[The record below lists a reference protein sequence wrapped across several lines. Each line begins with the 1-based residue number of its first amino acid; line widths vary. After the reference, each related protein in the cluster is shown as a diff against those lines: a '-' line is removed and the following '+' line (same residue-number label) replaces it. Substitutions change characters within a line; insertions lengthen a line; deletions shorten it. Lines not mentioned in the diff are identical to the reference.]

1 LHHTAATKEREMR
14 EVTLA
19 ATQMTCSKNS
29 SENIAKA
36 ESIIKKAAGMGAQ
49 IILIQELFES
59 TYFCMDQKDELFGL
73 AKPFENHPTLETMSK
88 LASELKVVLPV
99 SFFEK
104 ANRAHY
110 NAIAVINA
118 DGNILGKYR
127 KSHIPDGP
135 GYQEKFYFN
144 PGDTG
149 FKVWDTAYAK
159 IGIGICWDQ
168 WFPEVARIMALKGA
182 EVLLYPTA
190 IGGEP
195 EDDGF
200 DSSDMWQRAMIGHSA
215 ANQIPVV
222 ASNRIGTEQ
231 GEELSNYFYGRSF
244 ITNHVGDKIAEAG
257 RDKEEVLIG
266 RVNLDEAENLRNVWG
281 VYRDR
286 RTDLYSGLLKLD
298 GSEN

>member
-1 LHHTAATKEREMR
+1 MR

-19 ATQMTCSKNS
+19 ATQMTCSKNNT
-29 SENIAKA
+29 ENIDKA
-36 ESIIKKAAGMGAQ
+36 ESIIRKAADMGAQ

-59 TYFCMDQKDELFGL
+59 TYFCMDQKDELFRL
-73 AKPFENHPTLETMSK
+73 SKPFENHPTIERMAK
-88 LASELKVVLPV
+88 LSSELKVVLPI

-118 DGNILGKYR
+118 NGEILGKYR

-231 GEELSNYFYGRSF
+231 GQDISNYFYGRSF
-244 ITNHVGDKIAEAG
+244 ITNHVGDKIAEAS
-257 RDKEEVLIG
+257 RDKEEILTG
-266 RVNLDEAENLRNVWG
+266 KVNLDEAENLRNVWG
-281 VYRDR
+281 VFRDR
-286 RTDLYSGLLKLD
+286 RTDLYSDLLKLD
-298 GSEN
+298 GSGG

>member
-1 LHHTAATKEREMR
+1 MR
-14 EVTLA
+14 EVSLA

-29 SENIAKA
+29 SENIDKA

-73 AKPFENHPTLETMSK
+73 SKPFENHPTLKRMSK

-168 WFPEVARIMALKGA
+168 WFPEVSRILTLKGA

-231 GEELSNYFYGRSF
+231 GEEISNYFYGRSF

-257 RDKEEVLIG
+257 RNNEEVLIG
-266 RVNLDEAENLRNVWG
+266 KVNLDEAENLRNVWG
-281 VYRDR
+281 VFRDR
-286 RTDLYSGLLKLD
+286 RTDLYSDLLKLD

>member
-1 LHHTAATKEREMR
+1 MR

-19 ATQMTCSKNS
+19 ATQMTCSKNNT
-29 SENIAKA
+29 ENIDKA
-36 ESIIKKAAGMGAQ
+36 ESIIRKAAEMGAQ

-59 TYFCMDQKDELFGL
+59 TYFCMDQKDELFQL
-73 AKPFENHPTLETMSK
+73 SKPFENHPTIERMAK
-88 LASELKVVLPV
+88 LASELKVVLPI

-118 DGNILGKYR
+118 NGEILGKYR

-200 DSSDMWQRAMIGHSA
+200 DSSDMWQRVMIGHSA

-231 GEELSNYFYGRSF
+231 GQDISNYFYGRSF
-244 ITNHVGDKIAEAG
+244 ITNHVGDKIAEAS
-257 RDKEEVLIG
+257 RDKEEILIG
-266 RVNLDEAENLRNVWG
+266 KVSLDEAENLRNVWG
-281 VYRDR
+281 VFRDR
-286 RTDLYSGLLKLD
+286 RTDLYSDLLKLD
-298 GSEN
+298 GSKG

>member
-1 LHHTAATKEREMR
+1 MR
-14 EVTLA
+14 EVILA

-29 SENIAKA
+29 SENVDKA
-36 ESIIKKAAGMGAQ
+36 ESIIRKAAGMGAQ

-73 AKPFENHPTLETMSK
+73 SKPFENHPTLKRMSK
-88 LASELKVVLPV
+88 LASELEVVLPV

-195 EDDGF
+195 DDDGF

-231 GEELSNYFYGRSF
+231 GEEISNYFYGRSF

-257 RDKEEVLIG
+257 REKEEVLIG
-266 RVNLDEAENLRNVWG
+266 KVNLDEAENLRNVWG

-286 RTDLYSGLLKLD
+286 RTDLYSDLLKLD
-298 GSEN
+298 GSAN

>member
-1 LHHTAATKEREMR
+1 MR

-29 SENIAKA
+29 SENIDKA
-36 ESIIKKAAGMGAQ
+36 ESIIRKAAGMGAQ
-49 IILIQELFES
+49 IVLIQELFES

-73 AKPFENHPTLETMSK
+73 SKPFENHPTLKKMSK

-118 DGNILGKYR
+118 DGNVLGKYR

-182 EVLLYPTA
+182 EVLFYPTA

-231 GEELSNYFYGRSF
+231 GEEISNYFYGRSF

-266 RVNLDEAENLRNVWG
+266 KVNLDEAENLRNVWG
-281 VYRDR
+281 VFRDR
-286 RTDLYSGLLKLD
+286 RTDLYSDLLKLD

>member
-1 LHHTAATKEREMR
+1 MR

-29 SENIAKA
+29 SENIDKA
-36 ESIIKKAAGMGAQ
+36 ESIIRKAAGMGAQ

-73 AKPFENHPTLETMSK
+73 AKPFENNPTLEKMSK

-231 GEELSNYFYGRSF
+231 GEEISNYFYGRSF

-257 RDKEEVLIG
+257 RNKEEVLIG
-266 RVNLDEAENLRNVWG
+266 KVNLDEAENLRNVWG
-281 VYRDR
+281 VFRDR
-286 RTDLYSGLLKLD
+286 RTDLYSNLLKLD

>member
-1 LHHTAATKEREMR
+1 MR

-19 ATQMTCSKNS
+19 ATQMTCSKNNT
-29 SENIAKA
+29 ENIDRA
-36 ESIIKKAAGMGAQ
+36 ESIIRKAAEMGAQ

-59 TYFCMDQKDELFGL
+59 TYFCMDQKDELFQL
-73 AKPFENHPTLETMSK
+73 SKPFENHPTIERMAK
-88 LASELKVVLPV
+88 LASELKVVLPI

-118 DGNILGKYR
+118 NGEILGKYR

-231 GEELSNYFYGRSF
+231 GQDISNYFYGRSF
-244 ITNHVGDKIAEAG
+244 ITNHVGDKIAEAS
-257 RDKEEVLIG
+257 RDKEEILIG
-266 RVNLDEAENLRNVWG
+266 KVNLDEAENLRNVWG
-281 VYRDR
+281 VFRDR
-286 RTDLYSGLLKLD
+286 RTDLYSDLLKLD
-298 GSEN
+298 GSEG

>member
-1 LHHTAATKEREMR
+1 MR

-19 ATQMTCSKNS
+19 ATQMTCSKNNT
-29 SENIAKA
+29 ENIDKA
-36 ESIIKKAAGMGAQ
+36 ESIIRKAAEMGAQ

-59 TYFCMDQKDELFGL
+59 TYFCMDQKDELFQL
-73 AKPFENHPTLETMSK
+73 SKPFENHPTIERMAK
-88 LASELKVVLPV
+88 LASELKVVLPI

-118 DGNILGKYR
+118 NGEILGKYR

-231 GEELSNYFYGRSF
+231 GQDISNYFYGRSF
-244 ITNHVGDKIAEAG
+244 ITNHVGDKIAEAS
-257 RDKEEVLIG
+257 RDKEEILIG
-266 RVNLDEAENLRNVWG
+266 KVNLDEAENLRNVWG
-281 VYRDR
+281 VFRDR
-286 RTDLYSGLLKLD
+286 RTDLYSDLLKLD
-298 GSEN
+298 GSEG

>member
-1 LHHTAATKEREMR
+1 MR

-19 ATQMTCSKNS
+19 ATQMTCSKNNT
-29 SENIAKA
+29 ENIDKA
-36 ESIIKKAAGMGAQ
+36 ESIIRKAADMGAQ

-59 TYFCMDQKDELFGL
+59 TDFCMDQKDELFQL
-73 AKPFENHPTLETMSK
+73 SKPFENHPTIERMAK
-88 LASELKVVLPV
+88 LASELKVVLPI

-118 DGNILGKYR
+118 NGEILGKYR

-200 DSSDMWQRAMIGHSA
+200 DSSDMWQRVMIGHSA

-231 GEELSNYFYGRSF
+231 GQDISNYFYGRSF
-244 ITNHVGDKIAEAG
+244 ITNHVGDKIAEAS
-257 RDKEEVLIG
+257 RDKEEILIG
-266 RVNLDEAENLRNVWG
+266 KVSLDEAENLRNVWG
-281 VYRDR
+281 VFRDR
-286 RTDLYSGLLKLD
+286 RTDLYSDLLKLD
-298 GSEN
+298 GSKG

>member
-1 LHHTAATKEREMR
+1 MR

-19 ATQMTCSKNS
+19 ATQMTCSKNNT
-29 SENIAKA
+29 ENIDKA
-36 ESIIKKAAGMGAQ
+36 ESIIRKAAEMGAQ

-59 TYFCMDQKDELFGL
+59 TYFCMDQKDELFRL
-73 AKPFENHPTLETMSK
+73 SKPFENHPTIEKMAK
-88 LASELKVVLPV
+88 LASELNVVLPI

-118 DGNILGKYR
+118 NGEILGKYR

-200 DSSDMWQRAMIGHSA
+200 DSSDMWQRVMIGHSA

-231 GEELSNYFYGRSF
+231 GQDISNYFYGRSF
-244 ITNHVGDKIAEAG
+244 ITNHVGDKIAEAS
-257 RDKEEVLIG
+257 RDKEEILIG
-266 RVNLDEAENLRNVWG
+266 KVSLDEAENLRNVWG
-281 VYRDR
+281 VFRDR
-286 RTDLYSGLLKLD
+286 RTDLYSDLLKLD
-298 GSEN
+298 GSKG

>member
-1 LHHTAATKEREMR
+1 MR

-19 ATQMTCSKNS
+19 ATQMTCSKNNT
-29 SENIAKA
+29 ENIDRA
-36 ESIIKKAAGMGAQ
+36 ESIIRKAAEMGAQ

-59 TYFCMDQKDELFGL
+59 TYFCMDQKDELFQL
-73 AKPFENHPTLETMSK
+73 SKPFENHPTIERMAK
-88 LASELKVVLPV
+88 LASELKVVLPI

-118 DGNILGKYR
+118 NGEILGKYR

-200 DSSDMWQRAMIGHSA
+200 DSSDMWQRVMIGHSA

-231 GEELSNYFYGRSF
+231 GQDISNYFYGRSF
-244 ITNHVGDKIAEAG
+244 ITNHVGDKIAEAS
-257 RDKEEVLIG
+257 RDKEEILIG
-266 RVNLDEAENLRNVWG
+266 KVNLDEAENLRNVWG
-281 VYRDR
+281 VFRDR
-286 RTDLYSGLLKLD
+286 RTDLYSDLLKLD
-298 GSEN
+298 GSGG

>member
-1 LHHTAATKEREMR
+1 MR

-19 ATQMTCSKNS
+19 ATQMTCSKNNT
-29 SENIAKA
+29 ENIDKA
-36 ESIIKKAAGMGAQ
+36 ESIIRKATDMGAQ

-59 TYFCMDQKDELFGL
+59 TYFCMDQKDELFQL
-73 AKPFENHPTLETMSK
+73 SKPFENHPTIERMAK
-88 LASELKVVLPV
+88 LASELKVVLPI

-118 DGNILGKYR
+118 NGEILGKYR

-231 GEELSNYFYGRSF
+231 GQDISNYFYGRSF
-244 ITNHVGDKIAEAG
+244 ITNHVGDKIAEAS
-257 RDKEEVLIG
+257 RDKEEILIG
-266 RVNLDEAENLRNVWG
+266 KVSLDEAENLRNVWG
-281 VYRDR
+281 VFRDR
-286 RTDLYSGLLKLD
+286 RTDLYSDLLKLD
-298 GSEN
+298 GSEG

>member
-1 LHHTAATKEREMR
+1 MR
-14 EVTLA
+14 EVILA
-19 ATQMTCSKNS
+19 ATQMTCSKNN
-29 SENIAKA
+29 SENVDKA
-36 ESIIKKAAGMGAQ
+36 ESIIRQAAGMGAQ

-73 AKPFENHPTLETMSK
+73 SKPFENHPTLEKMSK
-88 LASELKVVLPV
+88 LAFELKVVLPV

-231 GEELSNYFYGRSF
+231 GEEMSNYFYGRSF

-257 RDKEEVLIG
+257 RNKEEVLIG
-266 RVNLDEAENLRNVWG
+266 KVNLDEAENLRNVWG
-281 VYRDR
+281 VFRDR
-286 RTDLYSGLLKLD
+286 RTDLYGDLLKLD
-298 GSEN
+298 GSEI

>member
-1 LHHTAATKEREMR
+1 MR

-19 ATQMTCSKNS
+19 ATQMTCSKNNT
-29 SENIAKA
+29 ENIDKA
-36 ESIIKKAAGMGAQ
+36 ESIIRKAAEMGAQ

-59 TYFCMDQKDELFGL
+59 TYFCMDQKDELFQL
-73 AKPFENHPTLETMSK
+73 SKPFENHPTIERMAK
-88 LASELKVVLPV
+88 LASELKVVLPI

-118 DGNILGKYR
+118 NGEILGKYR

-200 DSSDMWQRAMIGHSA
+200 DSSDMWQRVMIGHTA

-222 ASNRIGTEQ
+222 ATNRIGTEQ
-231 GEELSNYFYGRSF
+231 GQDISNYFYGRSF
-244 ITNHVGDKIAEAG
+244 ITNHVGDKIAEAS
-257 RDKEEVLIG
+257 RDKEEILIG
-266 RVNLDEAENLRNVWG
+266 KVSLDEAENLRNVWG
-281 VYRDR
+281 VFRDR
-286 RTDLYSGLLKLD
+286 RTDLYSDLLKLD
-298 GSEN
+298 GSKG